1 MTQGGAK
8 VLDLVTLPEDK
19 KQGTDESSC
28 EFSSQKREAEIFF
41 STLTYLNL
49 LVICKT

>member
-28 EFSSQKREAEIFF
+28 EFSLPEKR
-41 STLTYLNL
+41 SRNL
-49 LVICKT
+49 F